1 MTDMPIFCTCY
12 SGQISGHLGKCYGEE
27 FESLC
32 LKKKRWNLIEK
43 VQGIKERQIEGTTFE
58 SSFTLKSDKWKS
70 CPACHASKKNVF
82 SILPFRLRKAPRT
95 HWVRHLGP
103 VGILGKLHIVTQT
116 ILLSFVP
123 SIYSHSKSV
132 FRALMFLF
140 RRITYVVQDLTVG
153 QGEAM
158 QTLNWYEGLCLAAH
172 IWVKPRMKQ

>member
-1 MTDMPIFCTCY
+1 MTDMPIFRTCY

-43 VQGIKERQIEGTTFE
+43 VQGIKERQKEGTTFE

-132 FRALMFLF
+132 FRALIFLF